1 MRHGDFMVECKK
13 DPNILNLLSDGTSS
27 AVAMSVEDRS
37 DDRPVN
43 IDWLAFVMHSSA
55 VKDFVTFPEQT
66 EWRKYAIHPTYR
78 NHVSARDTFFNDV
91 INPKTRM
98 WCPLTDADIEE
109 KFDEFVDG
117 YEFPLADF
125 GGDYRKARNAF
136 DAQLDNFN
144 KKVMDAR
151 VEMIRRWLAAEFG
164 LHLGVFRGYGR
175 FLYQDSAPLYAYND
189 DKRTELGFL
198 YVGGN
203 EGTVF
208 IQINAHGC
216 KHVFSGTSPEH
227 LYKWFTHLGISTINR
242 LDLCV
247 DDFDGVFTVHHA
259 YQDFK
264 NDAFYRGRG
273 RRSSSY
279 TYTIGDVEMLTI
291 GSRQSSMFWRIYN
304 KAMEQ
309 GIDNVWNRSEVELK
323 QVPVE
328 VLLDISGYFTG
339 FCDYASQLNPSK
351 PRQINPFNPSL
362 SDLRKAIHSFESDV
376 KWLRT
381 QCSKKIA
388 AVIHQLGYDFEAL
401 FSTIVRREHIEDES
415 IRFATNDCYQ
425 QIVRNQFKNR
435 SVPF

>member
-1 MRHGDFMVECKK
+1 MEFIAK
-13 DPNILNLLSDGTSS
+13 DHTKFTSLEKHTSS
-27 AVAMSVEDRS
+27 AVAVS
-37 DDRPVN
+37 DSDQSSDRPVN

-55 VKDFVTFPEQT
+55 VKDFVTFPDQT
-66 EWRKYAIHPTYR
+66 EWRKYAIHPTYS
-78 NHVSARDTFFNDV
+78 NHVKARDTFFNDV
-91 INPKTRM
+91 INPKTRI
-98 WCPLTDADIEE
+98 WCPLTDSDIEE
-109 KFDEFVDG
+109 TFDEFVDG
-117 YEFPLADF
+117 YTFPASDF
-125 GGDYRKARNAF
+125 NGDFRQARKAF

-144 KKVMDAR
+144 KKVMEAR

-198 YVGGN
+198 YFGGN

-247 DDFDGVFTVHHA
+247 DDFDGIFTVHHA

-279 TYTIGDVEMLTI
+279 TYSIGDVEMLTV

-304 KAMEQ
+304 KALEQ
-309 GIDNVWNRSEVELK
+309 GIDIVWNRSEVELK

-339 FCDYASQLNPSK
+339 SCEYASQLNPSK
-351 PRQINPFNPSL
+351 PRKINPFNPSL

-435 SVPF
+435 PVPF